1 MPIPVDLSVSS
12 VHDNDCSR
20 SIVIFLY
27 LMHCFANCIYIFRS
41 NDILH
46 NFSNDFPYVSI
57 ANRNNIEL
65 FNFIFSRSTQLY
77 FMYVHVVLHIP
88 EVSFSFLGTLIT
100 CRRGKNT
107 SIIIHGF
114 SILPSRPY

>member
-1 MPIPVDLSVSS
+1 MD
-12 VHDNDCSR
+12 
-20 SIVIFLY
+20 
-27 LMHCFANCIYIFRS
+27 CFANRIYIFRS

-46 NFSNDFPYVSI
+46 NFSNDFPYVSV

-77 FMYVHVVLHIP
+77 IMYVHFVLHIS
-88 EVSFSFLGTLIT
+88 EVSFSFSVTLIT

-107 SIIIHGF
+107 STILHSF
-114 SILPSRPY
+114 SILPSRLY